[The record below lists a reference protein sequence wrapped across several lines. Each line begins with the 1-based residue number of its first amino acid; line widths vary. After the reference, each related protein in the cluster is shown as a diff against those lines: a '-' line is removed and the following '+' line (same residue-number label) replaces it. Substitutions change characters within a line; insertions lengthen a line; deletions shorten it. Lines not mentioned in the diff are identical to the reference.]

1 MFDLRASRAN
11 DLPWTGPAELFIQYV
26 FDPERSTPDHHLT
39 FALVFCSTKTVFF
52 SVGESTPRVHFDVQ
66 FPGLRSD
73 ARLLFAEDF
82 TFYVLTEKS
91 DGKKDHVVGFFSK
104 VRSFPPFLLPLPQT
118 FPGVPSDPLA
128 LLNRSQQEKIS
139 YEGFNL
145 NCIITFPPYQKAGY
159 GRLMIEFS
167 YVLTRTG
174 LNPGTPERPL
184 SELGLRGYVSFWSWA
199 VGRALGKLF
208 EEVPRAGKRGLEQE
222 GAYNPSLQSTH
233 LSFICCPVAQA
244 DPFVNPLCPSRS
256 ANYAGR
262 PGLPRSPKGRRRR
275 SCAPGLA
282 ACPTCSVS

>member
-1 MFDLRASRAN
+1 ML
-11 DLPWTGPAELFIQYV
+11 
-26 FDPERSTPDHHLT
+26 
-39 FALVFCSTKTVFF
+39 
-52 SVGESTPRVHFDVQ
+52 FDVHLA
-66 FPGLRSD
+66 GLRSD
-73 ARLLFAEDF
+73 ARLVFAEDF
-82 TFYVLTEKS
+82 TFYVLTEES

-104 VRSFPPFLLPLPQT
+104 VHSFLPFSLPLPQN
-118 FPGVPSDPLA
+118 FCSQVPSDPLA

-199 VGRALGKLF
+199 VGRALGELF

-222 GAYNPSLQSTH
+222 GAYNTSLQSTPSFFYL
-233 LSFICCPVAQA
+233 LSCS
-244 DPFVNPLCPSRS
+244 PS
-256 ANYAGR
+256 
-262 PGLPRSPKGRRRR
+262 
-275 SCAPGLA
+275 
-282 ACPTCSVS
+282 